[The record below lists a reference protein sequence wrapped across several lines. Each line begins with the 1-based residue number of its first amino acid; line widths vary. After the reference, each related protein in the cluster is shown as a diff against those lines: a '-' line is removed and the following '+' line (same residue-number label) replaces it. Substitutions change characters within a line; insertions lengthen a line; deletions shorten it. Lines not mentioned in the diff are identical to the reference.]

1 MIKNGHFF
9 ILVSTFSVFSC
20 CWFFS
25 RLLVIGFLEVEKEE
39 KIYQSMTAEEKI
51 GRHMPW
57 LRIFSAYKYI
67 HSSYIYSNI
76 NQNQNSV
83 IRCVY
88 RKFIG
93 LFLSSSFS
101 SSSSLSV
108 VGHTVDHSIA
118 PTMIKWPSTFWHKR
132 DATCY
137 PLGQSIT
144 VLLRPS
150 NTKKIYSHDK
160 TINKV
165 CCLRLRRMPSSNSC
179 VCCVC
184 HRKSI
189 RSCDTPKRERDILLW
204 NDF

>member
-1 MIKNGHFF
+1 MSSDAFIENSLGFF
-9 ILVSTFSVFSC
+9 CLRR
-20 CWFFS
+20 S
-25 RLLVIGFLEVEKEE
+25 RH
-39 KIYQSMTAEEKI
+39 
-51 GRHMPW
+51 RHHC
-57 LRIFSAYKYI
+57 R
-67 HSSYIYSNI
+67 
-76 NQNQNSV
+76 
-83 IRCVY
+83 
-88 RKFIG
+88 
-93 LFLSSSFS
+93 
-101 SSSSLSV
+101 LSV

-189 RSCDTPKRERDILLW
+189 RSCDTPKRERDILL
-204 NDF
+204 